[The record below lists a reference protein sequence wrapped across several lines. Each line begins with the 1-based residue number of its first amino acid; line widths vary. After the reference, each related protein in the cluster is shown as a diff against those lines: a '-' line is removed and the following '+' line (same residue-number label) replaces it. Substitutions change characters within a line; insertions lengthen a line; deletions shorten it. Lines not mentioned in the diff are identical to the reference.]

1 MIRVKAGR
9 NLLLPVVKDFDN
21 MGLRRAHRY
30 DLLTYEELL
39 EKHGI
44 ENSLV
49 AATSDYA
56 KKVYNYARGE
66 VFLVPSGIPLQDWEP
81 IRENGRARAI
91 SVGREGLLEKF
102 AQLFYTANW
111 VRPENGSIGQY
122 LDNLNSMPEQ
132 PDEGYEA
139 KVLEWTNKYGLLFS
153 EPIPQSLIE
162 NIYEPS
168 YLPFSDAFYNH
179 ICAEKINIPYFLGL
193 SAFCELNRY
202 TLKLLF
208 LTWLYSELDALGVA
222 DEEIIRAYGILSPQR
237 TQGYNEYIKW
247 KAGNEAPENVR
258 HYYLKGLAVTE
269 ISRHVSMWIKLEMA
283 SHIKEDTSGAKF
295 AVYPQYQCSSLFA
308 TMMIEALSGLN
319 NASRYRVCK
328 KCKNLF
334 DIGNGR
340 SDRKYCSEE
349 CKELAR
355 YRREQE
361 NREREREARRSQN

>member
-1 MIRVKAGR
+1 MIRIKAGR

-21 MGLRRAHRY
+21 MGLRRAHHY
-30 DLLTYEELL
+30 ELLTYEKLL

-44 ENSLV
+44 EDSL
-49 AATSDYA
+49 ATATSDYA

-66 VFLVPSGIPLQDWEP
+66 FFLVPSGIPLQDWKP
-81 IRENGRARAI
+81 IKENRGGRAI
-91 SVGREGLLEKF
+91 IVGKEGLLEKF
-102 AQLFYTANW
+102 AQLFYPAKW
-111 VRPENGSIGQY
+111 EIPEDGSIGQY
-122 LDNLNSMPEQ
+122 IDDLNSLPEQ
-132 PDEGYEA
+132 PGEGYEA
-139 KVLEWTNKYGLLFS
+139 KALAWTNKYGLLFS
-153 EPIPQSLIE
+153 EPTPQSLIE
-162 NIYEPS
+162 NIYKPS

-208 LTWLYSELDALGVA
+208 LTWLYSEMDALQVA
-222 DEEIIRAYGILSPQR
+222 NEEIIRAYGILSPQR
-237 TQGYNEYIKW
+237 AQAYNEYIKW

-258 HYYLKGLAVTE
+258 YYYLKKVAVTE
-269 ISRHVSMWIKLEMA
+269 ISRHVSMWIRLEMS
-283 SHIKEDTSGAKF
+283 SHIKEDTSNAKF

-319 NASRYRVCK
+319 NVSRYRVCR
-328 KCKNLF
+328 KCKNIF

-361 NREREREARRSQN
+361 KREREREARRSQN